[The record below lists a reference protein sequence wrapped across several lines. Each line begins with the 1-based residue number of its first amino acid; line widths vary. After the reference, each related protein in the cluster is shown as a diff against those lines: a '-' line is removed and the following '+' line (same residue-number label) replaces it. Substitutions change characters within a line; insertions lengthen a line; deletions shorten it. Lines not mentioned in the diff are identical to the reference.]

1 MSFNPDLED
10 EGYDINTANAAVAA
24 EALQKLSSQNVS
36 DKSLGEK
43 STFMAMLSK
52 GFKTLV
58 DKSLVGQTAKF
69 LNKIAPSTWSNMT
82 NKERW
87 MARGARGFYRNED
100 GTWNVSNPFK
110 IDPTTGQEAT
120 RKHTM
125 VNIFGEEYPMG
136 PPIEIDDTTP
146 FMLEHFSRN
155 EINPEMLAEKRRLWD
170 LWLLTGQKQY
180 LEQYHNEESNPKWA

>member
-1 MSFNPDLED
+1 MSFNPELED
-10 EGYDINTANAAVAA
+10 EGYDINARNAAAAA
-24 EALQKLSSQNVS
+24 EGLEKLSSSLNVS
-36 DKSLGEK
+36 DKPLSDK
-43 STFMAMLSK
+43 SNFMSMLSQ

-58 DKSLVGQTAKF
+58 DKSLIGQTAKV

-87 MARGARGFYRNED
+87 MASGARGYYRNED
-100 GTWNVSNPFK
+100 GTWNYSNPFK
-110 IDPTTGQEAT
+110 IDPDTGEEAIRPTTW
-120 RKHTM
+120 

-170 LWLLTGQKQY
+170 LWLLTGQQQY
-180 LEQYHNEESNPKWA
+180 LDQHNNIESQYV

>member
-1 MSFNPDLED
+1 MSFNPELED
-10 EGYDINTANAAVAA
+10 EGYDINARNAAAAA
-24 EALQKLSSQNVS
+24 EGLEKLSSSLNVS
-36 DKSLGEK
+36 DKPLSDK
-43 STFMAMLSK
+43 SNFMSMLSQ

-58 DKSLVGQTAKF
+58 DKSIYGQAAKF
-69 LNKIAPSTWSNMT
+69 LNKVAPSTWSNMT

-87 MARGARGFYRNED
+87 MASGARGYYRNED
-100 GTWNVSNPFK
+100 GTWNYSNPFK
-110 IDPTTGQEAT
+110 IDPDTGEEAIRPTTW
-120 RKHTM
+120 

-170 LWLLTGQKQY
+170 LWLLTGQQQY
-180 LEQYHNEESNPKWA
+180 LDQHNNIESQYV

>member
-1 MSFNPDLED
+1 MSFNPELED
-10 EGYDINTANAAVAA
+10 EGYDINARNAAAAA
-24 EALQKLSSQNVS
+24 EGLEKLSSSLNVS
-36 DKSLGEK
+36 DKPLSDK
-43 STFMAMLSK
+43 SNFMSMLSQ

-58 DKSLVGQTAKF
+58 DKSIYGQAAKF
-69 LNKIAPSTWSNMT
+69 LNKVAPSTWSNMT

-170 LWLLTGQKQY
+170 LWLLTGQQQY
-180 LEQYHNEESNPKWA
+180 LDQHNNIESQYV